1 MKIGW
6 SNRTALQYALEVV
19 LHTSRLYPLMF
30 FSGQKESRRG
40 FRLDRGKELCE
51 IFRQRNHT
59 DRMLAFRRSNHYL
72 RLLIERRVGLDSLHG
87 VLHAQYTILQAY
99 IFPTEGAKLTYTDAS
114 EQAQQDSGIFK
125 RKIRQEISA

>member
-6 SNRTALQYALEVV
+6 RNRTALQYALEVV

-30 FSGQKESRRG
+30 LSGQKESRRG

-59 DRMLAFRRSNHYL
+59 DRMLAFRRGNHYL

-125 RKIRQEISA
+125 RKICQEISA